1 MADIATDPATDIA
14 TDLAKEPGSDRA
26 APRRRKRS
34 HGSLIGIALGAG
46 AARGWSHIGALE
58 RLSESGIEPDVM
70 AGTSIGALV
79 AGCYAAGRLGELKE
93 FALSLTRRRIF
104 SLLDLSWTGS
114 GLISGDRLRELLD
127 KQLNDLQFAD
137 LKVPFVC
144 IATELMTGH
153 EIWLRNGPVGQ
164 AIRASYALPG
174 VFRPVQIDHQWLID
188 GAVVNPIPV
197 SACRAIGARLVVSVS
212 LNSDA
217 FAGTVIQEPH
227 ALAGQQPGQ
236 NVGSES
242 LVGRTSALR
251 QMLGGSS
258 TPGLTAVLVAAFN
271 ISQDRLARS
280 RLAGDPPD
288 VNIIPRAP
296 GVGLFDFDKAAES
309 IAAGRDAAERAL
321 PDIELALE
329 LLDQAAG
336 L

>member
-1 MADIATDPATDIA
+1 MADMGTDTAVQA
-14 TDLAKEPGSDRA
+14 RSDHA
-26 APRRRKRS
+26 APRAGDKP
-34 HGSLIGIALGAG
+34 HGSRIGIALGAG
-46 AARGWSHIGALE
+46 AARGWAHIGVLE

-79 AGCYAAGRLGELKE
+79 SGCYAAGRLGELKE

-127 KQLNDLQFAD
+127 IQLGDMQFAD
-137 LKVPFVC
+137 LKMPFVC

-153 EIWLRNGPVGQ
+153 EIWLRNGQLAP

-174 VFRPVQIDHQWLID
+174 VFRPVQIDGQWLID

-197 SACRAIGARLVVSVS
+197 SACRAIGARLVVSINLS
-212 LNSDA
+212 SDGY
-217 FAGTVIQEPH
+217 AGTVV
-227 ALAGQQPGQ
+227 QQPR
-236 NVGSES
+236 NI
-242 LVGRTSALR
+242 LGRNGAGNGAEAPPERASALR
-251 QMLGGSS
+251 QMLGGSA
-258 TPGLTAVLVAAFN
+258 TPGLTTVLVAAFN

-288 VNIIPRAP
+288 VNIVPRAA
-296 GVGLFDFDKAAES
+296 GVGLFDFDKAAEA
-309 IAAGRDAAERAL
+309 IAAGREAAERAL
-321 PDIELALE
+321 PDIELALQ
-329 LLDQAAG
+329 LLDRAAE

>member
-1 MADIATDPATDIA
+1 MDTDTTIEIKPD
-14 TDLAKEPGSDRA
+14 KA
-26 APRRRKRS
+26 APRARERP
-34 HGSLIGIALGAG
+34 HGSQIGIALGAG
-46 AARGWSHIGALE
+46 AARGWSHIGVLE

-114 GLISGDRLRELLD
+114 GLLSGDRLRELLE
-127 KQLNDLQFAD
+127 KQVGDMRFAD
-137 LKVPFVC
+137 VKTPFIC

-153 EIWLRNGPVGQ
+153 EIWLRNGLLAP

-174 VFRPVQIDHQWLID
+174 VFRPVQIDGQWLID

-197 SACRAIGARLVVSVS
+197 SPCRAIGARLVISVS

-217 FAGTVIQEPH
+217 FNGTVVQEPK
-227 ALAGQQPGQ
+227 ALMGLDGAPIGGEPPL
-236 NVGSES
+236 E
-242 LVGRTSALR
+242 RASALR
-251 QMLGGSS
+251 QMLGGSA
-258 TPGLTAVLVAAFN
+258 TPGLTTVLVSAFN

-288 VNIIPRAP
+288 INIIPRAP
-296 GVGLFDFDKAAES
+296 GVGLFDFDKANES
-309 IAAGRDAAERAL
+309 IAAGREAAERAL
-321 PDIELALE
+321 PDIELALQ
-329 LLDQAAG
+329 LLDRAAG

>member
-1 MADIATDPATDIA
+1 MADASDIDIA
-14 TDLAKEPGSDRA
+14 VETKSGSASPRLREKPA
-26 APRRRKRS
+26 ASR
-34 HGSLIGIALGAG
+34 IGIALGAG
-46 AARGWSHIGALE
+46 AARGWAHIGVLE

-79 AGCYAAGRLGELKE
+79 SGCYAAGRLGELKE

-114 GLISGDRLRELLD
+114 GLITGDRLRELLE
-127 KQLNDLQFAD
+127 KQVGDMEFAD
-137 LKVPFVC
+137 LKIPFVC

-153 EIWLRNGPVGQ
+153 EVWLRSGRLAP

-174 VFRPVQIDHQWLID
+174 VFRPVQIDGQWLID

-197 SACRAIGARLVVSVS
+197 SACRAIGARLVISVN
-212 LNSDA
+212 LNSDS
-217 FAGTVIQEPH
+217 FAGTVV
-227 ALAGQQPGQ
+227 QQP
-236 NVGSES
+236 
-242 LVGRTSALR
+242 RTVMDKDGIEAPLERSSALR
-251 QMLGGSS
+251 QMLGGSD
-258 TPGLTAVLVAAFN
+258 TPGMTTVLVAAFN

-288 VNIIPRAP
+288 VNIVPRSA
-296 GVGLFDFDKAAES
+296 GVGLFDFDKATEA

-321 PDIELALE
+321 PDIELSLQ
-329 LLDQAAG
+329 LLDRAAG

>member
-1 MADIATDPATDIA
+1 M
-14 TDLAKEPGSDRA
+14 
-26 APRRRKRS
+26 RRRP

-46 AARGWSHIGALE
+46 AARGWSHIGVLE

-114 GLISGDRLRELLD
+114 GLISGDRLRELLE
-127 KQLNDLQFAD
+127 KQVGDMQFAD
-137 LKVPFVC
+137 VKMPFVC

-153 EIWLRNGPVGQ
+153 EIWLRNGPLGP

-174 VFRPVQIDHQWLID
+174 VFRPVQIDGQWLID

-212 LNSDA
+212 LNSDS
-217 FAGTVIQEPH
+217 FAGTVVQEPK
-227 ALAGQQPGQ
+227 ALIGPNGVPERRHEPPLERA
-236 NVGSES
+236 
-242 LVGRTSALR
+242 SALR
-251 QMLGGSS
+251 QMLGGTS
-258 TPGLTAVLVAAFN
+258 TPGLTTVLVAAFN

-288 VNIIPRAP
+288 VNIIPRTP

-309 IAAGRDAAERAL
+309 IAAGREAAERAL
-321 PDIELALE
+321 PDIELALQ
-329 LLDQAAG
+329 LLDRAAG